1 MPCLAYFANLF
12 LQPTEEMT
20 LCNAAIMGLT
30 QRVMCSVH
38 SYLFSVHYILYS
50 VQRTL
55 YTVQCDDWTNIDSS
69 VIDEN
74 T

>member
-1 MPCLAYFANLF
+1 MLF
-12 LQPTEEMT
+12 LQPPEEMT
-20 LCNAAIMGLT
+20 LCNALIMGET

-38 SYLFSVHYILYS
+38 RYVFSVHCILYS

-55 YTVQCDDWTNIDSS
+55 YAVQCDDWTNIDSS
-69 VIDEN
+69 VIDGN